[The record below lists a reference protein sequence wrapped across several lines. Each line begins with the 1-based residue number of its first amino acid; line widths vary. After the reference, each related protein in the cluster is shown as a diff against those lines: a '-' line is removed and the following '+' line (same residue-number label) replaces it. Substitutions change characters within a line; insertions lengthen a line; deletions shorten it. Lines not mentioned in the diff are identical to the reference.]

1 MCVYSRFYGNYSKAI
16 MTEQSLKRNF
26 AHHIIVLLAKDKVF
40 QTARGGN
47 VSNKRL
53 KQRTRNKK
61 HCCNN
66 ANSRSLKNSLL
77 DCYNSVASHGTS
89 ETSGMIS
96 FHLQIRTRSCAN
108 YNIESLTQS
117 GLTTIIH

>member
-53 KQRTRNKK
+53 KQRTRKK
-61 HCCNN
+61 NTAAIT
-66 ANSRSLKNSLL
+66 ANPE
-77 DCYNSVASHGTS
+77 A
-89 ETSGMIS
+89 
-96 FHLQIRTRSCAN
+96 
-108 YNIESLTQS
+108 
-117 GLTTIIH
+117 